1 MLRIFLPRTTAGQLI
16 YAPTGGSCALNVD
29 VAPESA
35 MQQNMSCDIRA
46 VFGQVNVK

>member
-1 MLRIFLPRTTAGQLI
+1 MLRIFLPRTTAGQWI

-35 MQQNMSCDIRA
+35 MQHTCLAIYAPYSGRST
-46 VFGQVNVK
+46 